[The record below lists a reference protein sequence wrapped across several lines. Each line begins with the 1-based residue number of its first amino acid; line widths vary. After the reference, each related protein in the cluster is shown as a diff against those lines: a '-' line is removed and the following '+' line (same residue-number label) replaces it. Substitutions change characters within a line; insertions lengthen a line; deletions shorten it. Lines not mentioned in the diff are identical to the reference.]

1 MNRAFFRK
9 LDEPNAAARIARV
22 FIEDCTSVVL
32 YVGTAVNAAYQ
43 NPDLPLELG
52 MRQNLT
58 RQLTDALRAIGRPVE
73 LHLY

>member
-1 MNRAFFRK
+1 MIDQETQALYDILHNDAGI
-9 LDEPNAAARIARV
+9 DE
-22 FIEDCTSVVL
+22 EQL
-32 YVGTAVNAAYQ
+32 KE
-43 NPDLPLELG
+43 DLPLELG